1 EYHAGGLSVPGHVR
15 QLMHGEATGVP
26 HAVGGAPSEDDW
38 RAEFRKAG
46 LPTRRPRIA
55 DREVQIDKVYGAFQT
70 AGLFVFDDLAEL
82 KEELTTYS
90 RKLNDHDEPTEEIED
105 EADYHLHAALRY
117 VVSEILAGRLVMTS
131 GYIDV
136 HNRSYATQGSA
147 SRPRV
152 SQPVSSGRGLTAAE
166 IDAILEAGL
175 IEQNEP

>member
-1 EYHAGGLSVPGHVR
+1 
-15 QLMHGEATGVP
+15 MHGESTGVP

-38 RAEFRKAG
+38 RTEFRKAG

-55 DREVQIDKVYGAFQT
+55 DREVQINKVYGAFQKG
-70 AGLFVFDDLAEL
+70 GLFVFDDLAEL

-105 EADYHLHAALRY
+105 EQDYHLHAALRY
-117 VVSEILAGRLVMTS
+117 VVSEIEAGPLVMTS

-136 HNRSYATQGSA
+136 HNRSYATQGSV
-147 SRPRV
+147 SGLRD
-152 SQPVSSGRGLTAAE
+152 SQPVSSGPRLTEAE

-175 IEQNEP
+175 IEQSQWQKR